1 MVTSRRFWQRICPL
15 FYCSAIAASFWSAPC
30 FLTYNHKVQAIPM
43 WQLNVPTL
51 LPLTMPPLCLPL
63 LSLSGGLVKPDAVAA
78 DAAAGH
84 EPPQQHQQQPPRRRS
99 GSSSGANQFQPQQ
112 QQLPQSQQSTHQ
124 QQQLGQVSLEP
135 LARLGEGAAQQ
146 APGLQPPASHAA
158 ASGHPTPGHHAQQQ
172 HAGQQQSCAG
182 DDGGQAPQ
190 NDVLQLVALLQE
202 LLGLSTASPKQPLSK
217 AMGLLVVR
225 LPVDWACLHV
235 FSASGRVV
243 MQVRDGQVL
252 HGTGSLP
259 DRACMEMSTW
269 LWAHHGCGL
278 QGRLPAASCAGGC
291 KCFWQRGV
299 LQSCAACEAPAV
311 DH

>member
-1 MVTSRRFWQRICPL
+1 VN
-15 FYCSAIAASFWSAPC
+15 C
-30 FLTYNHKVQAIPM
+30 FLTYNHKIQAIPM
-43 WQLNVPTL
+43 RQLNVPTL
-51 LPLTMPPLCLPL
+51 LPLTMPPLCLPV

-84 EPPQQHQQQPPRRRS
+84 EPSQQHQQQPPRRRS

-124 QQQLGQVSLEP
+124 QQQQQLGQVPLEP

-146 APGLQPPASHAA
+146 APGLQPHAPHDA
-158 ASGHPTPGHHAQQQ
+158 ASGHSTAAHHAQQQ
-172 HAGQQQSCAG
+172 QHAAQQQSRPG
-182 DDGGQAPQ
+182 DDAGQAPQ

-243 MQVRDGQVL
+243 MQVRDGRGL
-252 HGTGSLP
+252 HGTGRLP
-259 DRACMEMSTW
+259 D
-269 LWAHHGCGL
+269 
-278 QGRLPAASCAGGC
+278 
-291 KCFWQRGV
+291 
-299 LQSCAACEAPAV
+299 
-311 DH
+311 